1 MMLSKAQ
8 RHIKRQIF
16 NNLFSLQKTLRT
28 LIRRRTSMPQL
39 ITATITAAEF
49 KELFGFDEP
58 SGLFN
63 DPKFRLVINKFGRCY
78 WLLACDNLQGP
89 RFSGINVYYQGNN
102 SRLIRTIYPTARRI
116 IDVGS
121 NVGNNTIAYAEW
133 AEDVESFEPT
143 PTTLTM
149 LKANIAI
156 AEQSNLHGIYWHG
169 DQNHGSIHRDPN
181 PVVGWYTWKGVAQSM
196 NVRAN
201 ITVHEVA
208 LSNSNT
214 GSIDILDHTDHG
226 GHNHVV
232 LNSTDLKLRPSQ
244 QLVKVPVR
252 TIDSYSF
259 ESVDAIKIDVEGS
272 ELLVIQGAKDT
283 IDRCRPSVQ
292 VEIVPKQCKLFGYDP
307 QALYDFFAERDYVCV
322 SAVRKPAN
330 QEQQDLF
337 FGLNIGMTHQQIPKY
352 MDRLFVPREVHDR
365 TDYGAMAQTQNEFNT
380 LFNVG

>member
-1 MMLSKAQ
+1 MLSKAQ
-8 RHIKRQIF
+8 RQLKRQIF
-16 NNLFSLQKTLRT
+16 NNLFFIEKRLRT

-39 ITATITAAEF
+39 LTATITAAEF
-49 KELFGFDEP
+49 KQLFGFDEP

-89 RFSGINVYYQGNN
+89 RFSGVNVYYQGNN
-102 SRLIRTIYPTARRI
+102 SRLIRTIYPAAKRI

-121 NVGNNTIAYAEW
+121 NVGNNTIAYGEW
-133 AEDVESFEPT
+133 AENVESFEPT

-149 LKANIAI
+149 LKANIEI
-156 AEQSNLHGIYWHG
+156 ARRSNLQGIYWQG
-169 DQNHGSIHRDPN
+169 DQSQGNVYRDPD
-181 PVVGWYTWKGVAQSM
+181 PVVGWYTYKGIPQSM
-196 NVRAN
+196 NIRAS

-214 GSIDILDHTDHG
+214 GNIDILDHTDHG

-232 LNSTDLKLRPSQ
+232 IDSTDLKLRPSQ

-252 TIDSYSF
+252 TIDSYNF

-292 VEIVPKQCKLFGYDP
+292 VEIVPKQCRLFGYDP

-330 QEQQDLF
+330 KEQEGLF
-337 FGLNIGMTHQQIPKY
+337 FGANIGMTHQQIPKY
-352 MDRLFVPREVHDR
+352 MDRLFVPREVHER

-380 LFNVG
+380 LFDFG